1 MERKKNVKGSI
12 KKKNYTL
19 ADLEE
24 AKKTGQVFDAMI
36 KDVDETF
43 NLHGFFANGIEC
55 IVPREEVSSI
65 TNEDGLVD
73 EKLCANKAG
82 KIMQVC
88 IKDIIVVDGK
98 IDKVILSKK
107 MLELKVRRWM
117 YMHLKEGMK
126 LKGVVR
132 GMNDFAAFVDVGGGV
147 TGLLKIDDIS
157 NIRIQKVSD
166 KLKLGQRLELL
177 VKKYDRDTGRIEL
190 SLKDLQGTFSDNV
203 KKIKEGE
210 IVEGIVRNRE
220 KNGIFIEL
228 KHGLVGLSEHVSG
241 VEYGQK
247 VLVYI
252 KKINEEKGKIKLKI
266 IG

>member
-1 MERKKNVKGSI
+1 MQQSLLLQEYEI
-12 KKKNYTL
+12 
-19 ADLEE
+19 
-24 AKKTGQVFDAMI
+24 
-36 KDVDETF
+36 
-43 NLHGFFANGIEC
+43 LHGFFANGIEC
-55 IVPREEVSSI
+55 MIPREEVSSI
-65 TNEDGLVD
+65 VGEDGLVD
-73 EKLCANKAG
+73 EKICVNKVD

-88 IKDIIVVDGK
+88 IKDIIVVDDK

-107 MLELKVRRWM
+107 MVELKVRRWM

-132 GMNDFAAFVDVGGGV
+132 GMNDFAAFIDVGGGV
-147 TGLLKIDDIS
+147 TGLLKIDEIS
-157 NIRIQKVSD
+157 NIRIEKVSD
-166 KLKLGQRLELL
+166 KLKLGQRLELA

-190 SLKDLQGTFSDNV
+190 SLKDLQGSFVDNI
-203 KKIKEGE
+203 KKIKEGD

-228 KHGLVGLSEHVSG
+228 KYGLVGLADHVSG

-252 KKINEEKGKIKLKI
+252 KKINIEKNKVKLKI
-266 IG
+266 VG

>member
-1 MERKKNVKGSI
+1 MEKKVKNKTT

-24 AKKTGQVFDAMI
+24 AKKSGQVFDAII
-36 KDVDETF
+36 KEVDESF

-65 TNEDGLVD
+65 ANEDGLVD
-73 EKLCANKAG
+73 EKLCTNKVD
-82 KIMQVC
+82 KVMQVC
-88 IKDIIVVDGK
+88 IKDIIVVDEK

-132 GMNDFAAFVDVGGGV
+132 GMNDFAAFIDVGGGV
-147 TGLLKIDDIS
+147 TGLLKIDEIS

-166 KLKLGQRLELL
+166 KLRLGQRLEVS

-190 SLKDLQGTFSDNV
+190 SLKDLQGTFKDNI

>member
-1 MERKKNVKGSI
+1 MDKKKTNNS

-36 KDVDETF
+36 KEVDETF

-65 TNEDGLVD
+65 VGEDGLVD
-73 EKLCANKAG
+73 EKLCANKVD

-88 IKDIIVVDGK
+88 IKDIIVVDDK

-117 YMHLKEGMK
+117 FMHLKAGMK

-190 SLKDLQGTFSDNV
+190 SLKDLQGTFKDNV

>member
-1 MERKKNVKGSI
+1 MKKDNNT
-12 KKKNYTL
+12 KKRNYTL

-24 AKKTGQVFDAMI
+24 AKKTGQVFDAII
-36 KDVDETF
+36 KEVDETL

-55 IVPREEVSSI
+55 IVPREEVSSVVG
-65 TNEDGLVD
+65 EDGLVD
-73 EKLCANKAG
+73 EKLCVNKVD

-88 IKDIIVVDGK
+88 IKDIIVVDDK
-98 IDKVILSKK
+98 VDKVILSKK

-190 SLKDLQGTFSDNV
+190 SLKDLQGTFSENV

>member
-1 MERKKNVKGSI
+1 MKQNICIIGLAKEYVKNI
-12 KKKNYTL
+12 
-19 ADLEE
+19 
-24 AKKTGQVFDAMI
+24 
-36 KDVDETF
+36 
-43 NLHGFFANGIEC
+43 
-55 IVPREEVSSI
+55 
-65 TNEDGLVD
+65 
-73 EKLCANKAG
+73 
-82 KIMQVC
+82 
-88 IKDIIVVDGK
+88 
-98 IDKVILSKK
+98 SK
-107 MLELKVRRWM
+107 
-117 YMHLKEGMK
+117 
-126 LKGVVR
+126 
-132 GMNDFAAFVDVGGGV
+132 
-147 TGLLKIDDIS
+147 
-157 NIRIQKVSD
+157 KVSD

-252 KKINEEKGKIKLKI
+252 KKINEEKGKIKLRI